1 MASFSDR
8 PNTALLVIDVQNA
21 VVENAFNRDAVVANI
36 LSAVQKAR
44 AAGMPVIWVQHSDE
58 ELELDSEGWQI
69 VPELKPLAG
78 EPKVRKSYKS
88 SFIDTDLE
96 QVLAKLQVSK
106 LIICGAESNHCIRH
120 TSHSAFDRGY
130 DVTLIADA
138 HTANSYEWDGHNVS
152 AENVID
158 EQNDNFAHYELP
170 GVTANVLR
178 LEKVSFG

>member
-1 MASFSDR
+1 
-8 PNTALLVIDVQNA
+8 
-21 VVENAFNRDAVVANI
+21 
-36 LSAVQKAR
+36 
-44 AAGMPVIWVQHSDE
+44 
-58 ELELDSEGWQI
+58 
-69 VPELKPLAG
+69 VPELKPRGG

-138 HTANSYEWDGHNVS
+138 HTANSYEWDGHNVC

-178 LEKVSFG
+178 LEEVSFG

>member
-1 MASFSDR
+1 MATFSHR

-21 VVENAFNRDAVVANI
+21 VVENAFNRDSVVANI
-36 LSAVQKAR
+36 QQAIEKTR

-69 VPELKPLAG
+69 VPELEPLAG
-78 EPKVRKSYKS
+78 EPKIRKSYKS

-138 HTANSYEWDGHNVS
+138 HTANSYEWDGHQVS
-152 AENVID
+152 AEQVID
-158 EQNDNFAHYELP
+158 EQNDNFAQYEMP
-170 GVTANVLR
+170 GVTAKVLP
-178 LEKVSFG
+178 LFAIVFG